1 MPHFLL
7 QTVISLNHCDNTLQV
22 YVPRPPQN
30 LYYIR
35 EEQLVSEDFQG
46 QSRGVIKINQHRKL
60 CQHITRICPYQLP
73 QEMQCLRQEY
83 EFLCWIDKVGRHTWQ
98 YSAGNLS

>member
-1 MPHFLL
+1 MSRFLL
-7 QTVISLNHCDNTLQV
+7 QTVISLNHCDNTLKV

-46 QSRGVIKINQHRKL
+46 QSRGVININQHRKL
-60 CQHITRICPYQLP
+60 CQHITSTVLIN
-73 QEMQCLRQEY
+73 CLEKCNVY
-83 EFLCWIDKVGRHTWQ
+83 AKNVNNFCVG
-98 YSAGNLS
+98 